1 MARGKILFSD
11 KKNSPGGLLSAVL
24 GLISLAAVI
33 ASLVVSYK
41 SHGVVSERIGAAL
54 FLSVVFSVSGL
65 IMGIHAHMDD
75 DLLLLFPKIGIALN
89 TLSVIACGV
98 ILYAGV

>member
-1 MARGKILFSD
+1 M
-11 KKNSPGGLLSAVL
+11 SAVL
-24 GLISLAAVI
+24 GLISLVAVI
-33 ASLVVSYK
+33 ACVVVSYK